1 MKSFL
6 QKHSIKLIIGV
17 SILVFM
23 LNALRFYFFPLVSTD
38 ATWTLSSL
46 YDYLKDP
53 SLGTSSYAHEYLG
66 PIFNFNT
73 LHFLLGPIFSIIELN
88 TINFIILH
96 FCIILITSQ
105 LIWLLIGNKLVASL
119 IVLFYLLDAY
129 IYGFRSESYN
139 IFLSSL
145 MLFTWKNI
153 GNQWIKMALGVIFV
167 GFVGFLH
174 PVGGIVVGMT
184 YLYLLFEKQEIQ
196 RGLSKTHKNQ
206 EIIKNIL
213 YSISV
218 AVVVLILFGVDKI
231 ENLHTAYLTPS
242 GDTENHFDGL
252 HLDLFGKYLLLGS
265 SFWVLLIGITWYK
278 TRNNIFLVY
287 ILSIVVFLIVS
298 GRSYY
303 FPYLI
308 IPVLAILQN
317 NNYSNLIGNL
327 FKDNKIFRT
336 LSFTLGLYFMGLTIL
351 KLGSSYIA
359 RNTGNIFR
367 EIIKTSKEIVLAE
380 SSNLVFLPSQLSIE
394 NAYRANQRII
404 FPSLRTI
411 RNNEVPL
418 GTCVLLVSTDQLGWI
433 QKNPTVFGSI
443 TKWRCETIIL
453 FRDGEYNLASNFQK
467 HPIPINK
474 YGIVKFTKTSD

>member
-1 MKSFL
+1 
-6 QKHSIKLIIGV
+6 
-17 SILVFM
+17 M

-66 PIFNFNT
+66 AIFNFHT
-73 LHFLLGPIFSIIELN
+73 LHYLLGPIFRVVELN

-96 FCIILITSQ
+96 FCIIAITAGI
-105 LIWLLIGNKLVASL
+105 IWSLIGNKLAASS
-119 IVLFYLLDAY
+119 IVLFYVLDGY

-139 IFLSSL
+139 ILLSVL
-145 MLFTWKNI
+145 MLLSWKFI
-153 GNQWIKMALGVIFV
+153 SNQWIKMAISVVIV

-174 PVGGIVVGMT
+174 PVGGIVLGIT
-184 YLYLLFEKQEIQ
+184 YLYLLIENQEMK
-196 RGLSKTHKNQ
+196 RGLNKTHKSK

-218 AVVVLILFGVDKI
+218 AAVALMLFGVDKI
-231 ENLHTAYLTPS
+231 ENMFTVYLTPS

-252 HLDLFGKYLLLGS
+252 HLDLFGKYLFLGS

-287 ILSIVVFLIVS
+287 SLSICAFLIVS

-308 IPVLAILQN
+308 IPSLAILQAN
-317 NNYSNLIGNL
+317 EYSNLIGNL
-327 FKDNKIFRT
+327 FKDSKLFRT
-336 LSFTLGLYFMGLTIL
+336 TSFTFGLYFLGLTLL
-351 KLGSSYIA
+351 KVGSAYNASQ
-359 RNTGNIFR
+359 TGHMYR
-367 EIIKTSKEIVLAE
+367 MVLKKSKDIVKSE
-380 SSNLVFLPSQLSIE
+380 NSNLVFLPSQLSVE
-394 NAYRANQRII
+394 NTNQSNQRII
-404 FPSLRTI
+404 FPSLRSI
-411 RNNEVPL
+411 RNQEVPK
-418 GTCVLLVSTDQLGWI
+418 GSCVLLFSTNQFDWI

-443 TKWRCETIIL
+443 TKWQRDTLIP
-453 FRDGEYNLASNFQK
+453 FGDGEYNLASNFQK

-474 YGIVKFTKTSD
+474 YGFVKYTKTSD